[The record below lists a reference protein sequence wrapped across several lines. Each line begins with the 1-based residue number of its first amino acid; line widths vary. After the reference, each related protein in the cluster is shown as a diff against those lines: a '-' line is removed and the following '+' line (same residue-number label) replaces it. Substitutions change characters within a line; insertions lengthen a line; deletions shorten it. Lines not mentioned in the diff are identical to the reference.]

1 MFAPLIF
8 KFKELL
14 IFCWD
19 SLFWRAEIFSTHL
32 LSWRCPKFEFLF
44 LVLAGLASMFVIA
57 SWNGRYLRKFSGFQF
72 WQDFEILVIFLVVVF
87 AFISI
92 YECTISTNWEK
103 GKQSYQN
110 SLNIQEINNIQN
122 LHIKLK
128 FLTNFGAA
136 CFSDRILIFLVGIL
150 LGKSDGIIF
159 LQKFQQDFRSY
170 SD

>member
-1 MFAPLIF
+1 MGQFLSKVKILA
-8 KFKELL
+8 
-14 IFCWD
+14 
-19 SLFWRAEIFSTHL
+19 THL

-92 YECTISTNWEK
+92 YECTISNREK

-122 LHIKLK
+122 LHIKSK

-136 CFSDRILIFLVGIL
+136 CFSDRILIFQVGIL

-159 LQKFQQDFRSY
+159 LQEFQQD
-170 SD
+170 